1 MPAVAPFY
9 QSSGDTNMSSLCPN
23 GTKWIWDGLGE
34 CAQDARDIASVIL
47 GLVSLVCFILS
58 SIPQYYRSCKTGNMD
73 SALSIFFLLLWLAG
87 DTCNLIGSFLAQQL
101 PLQIYTA
108 VYYVAADLLMM
119 SMYLYYSMKH
129 RVAINRNRRLLNAVG
144 VLYVLGFSASL
155 LQLAPAP
162 DPALNPALGSAL
174 NPGRAPGPGRT
185 LLCVVERQDIS
196 IQPFTTKEIIGFVIG
211 SLSSLLYLCSRLPQ
225 IYTNFKR
232 KSTEGLSY
240 FLFALVIL
248 GNSTYGL
255 SVLIKNPDMGTGE
268 VSYMVHHLPW
278 LIGSLGTLLLD
289 LVITVQFVKYRRP
302 SQESCPVDEEA
313 AALLSS

>member
-1 MPAVAPFY
+1 MSADFCDGVRRHSEGY
-9 QSSGDTNMSSLCPN
+9 CSSLPRLDN
-23 GTKWIWDGLGE
+23 
-34 CAQDARDIASVIL
+34 
-47 GLVSLVCFILS
+47 
-58 SIPQYYRSCKTGNMD
+58 
-73 SALSIFFLLLWLAG
+73 AG
-87 DTCNLIGSFLAQQL
+87 CGSFLPVQWGHKHEL
-101 PLQIYTA
+101 PLPQWDQVDLGRTWGVCPGRQGHRQRDSGTGVPGLLHTVLHPIYTA